1 MANPQPLATVEQL
14 GIILKVDF
22 EPGDATAAML
32 LGWASDLVR
41 IWTGQTISRVEND
54 TVLLTPN
61 LGRIELPERPVIA
74 VSLVE
79 VEDRYTQ
86 GSWTPLDPQE
96 YRLDIARGRI
106 TGTGSG
112 AYYGYPSWP
121 FHWPVHNESFRVT
134 YTHGLDEIPDSVAG
148 VAASLAARIH
158 NMPPGIMNERNGQ
171 RGATFNTADTALT
184 ALEKLSL
191 ASFREARL
199 S

>member
-14 GIILKVDF
+14 GVILKTDF
-22 EPGDATAAML
+22 EPGDSTAVML

-41 IWTGQTISRVEND
+41 IWTGQTISLVTD
-54 TVLLTPN
+54 DVVLLTPN
-61 LGRIELPERPVIA
+61 LGRIELPEWPVRA

-86 GSWTPLDPQE
+86 GQWSPLDPQE
-96 YRLDIARGRI
+96 YRLDTARARI

-121 FHWPVHNESFRVT
+121 YHWPVHPQSFRVT
-134 YTHGLDEIPDSVAG
+134 YTHGLDEIPDAVAG
-148 VAASLAARIH
+148 VTAALAARIH

-191 ASFREARL
+191 SSFREARL

>member
-1 MANPQPLATVEQL
+1 MANLQPLATVEQL

-22 EPGDATAAML
+22 EPGDPTAAML

-41 IWTGQTISRVEND
+41 TYTGQTISRVEND

-61 LGRIELPERPVIA
+61 LGRIELPEWPVIA

-86 GSWTPLDPQE
+86 GAWSPLDPQE
-96 YRLDIARGRI
+96 YRLDTAAGRL

-121 FHWPVHNESFRVT
+121 YHWPVHPQSFRVT
-134 YTHGLDEIPDSVAG
+134 YTHGLDVIPDGVAG
-148 VAASLAARIH
+148 VTASVAARIH

-171 RGATFNTADTALT
+171 RGATFNTADQVLT
-184 ALEKLSL
+184 AMEKMTL
-191 ASFREARL
+191 ANFREARIA
-199 S
+199 